1 MTTTL
6 LTGLPRSGTTLV
18 CACLNT
24 LPNCVALTEPM
35 NVPLH
40 GNTEQAVG
48 EITAFARAT
57 REGILREGRAPS
69 MSREGLMV
77 DNTFEDVSHNG
88 NLRRSAAQVADVL
101 IQKPLTPGFRLFIKH
116 PAFFTA
122 LAQPL
127 AEYFPFY
134 AIVRHPLAALAS
146 WQSVDFNVRN
156 GRMPAAEAYAP
167 ALRERLEQIA
177 APLPR
182 QIALI
187 QWMFQLYR
195 TLPPGHVLTY
205 EALVRDP
212 AATLRPLTDSSAAI
226 SHPIREINLKTRY
239 PGVDFAALAQA
250 LLTIEAD
257 IEPFYPDFAASLRRL
272 PG

>member
-18 CACLNT
+18 CACLNS

-35 NVPLH
+35 SVPLH
-40 GNTEQAVG
+40 GNAEQALSEVA
-48 EITAFARAT
+48 AFARAT
-57 REGILREGRAPS
+57 REGILRDGFAPS
-69 MSREGLMV
+69 MSRAGLMV
-77 DNTFEDVSHNG
+77 DNTFEEVSHNG
-88 NLRRSAAQVADVL
+88 NLRRSAAKVAAVK
-101 IQKPLTPGFRLFIKH
+101 IEKPLTADFNLFIKH

-127 AEYFPFY
+127 AEAFAFY

-146 WQSVDFNVRN
+146 WQSVDFPARQ

-177 APLPR
+177 DPLAR

-187 QWMFQLYR
+187 QWIFQRYR
-195 TLPPGHVLTY
+195 NLPPGHVLTY

-212 AATLRPLTDSSAAI
+212 ESVLRPLSGASAAI
-226 SHPIREINLKTRY
+226 HHPIREINLKTRY
-239 PGVDFAALAQA
+239 PGVDFGALAQA
-250 LLTIEAD
+250 LLPIEAD
-257 IEPFYPDFAASLRRL
+257 IEPFYPGFAASLRHL

>member
-6 LTGLPRSGTTLV
+6 LTGLPRSGTTLI

-35 NVPLH
+35 SVPLH
-40 GNTEQAVG
+40 GKPEQAVS
-48 EITAFARAT
+48 EIAAFARAT
-57 REGILREGRAPS
+57 REGILREGVAPS
-69 MSREGLMV
+69 MSRDGLMV
-77 DNTFEDVSHNG
+77 DNTFEEVSHTG
-88 NLRRSAAQVADVL
+88 ALRRSAARVANVL
-101 IQKPLTPGFRLFIKH
+101 IEKPLTPGFRLFIKH

-127 AEYFPFY
+127 AKLFPFY

-146 WQSVDFNVRN
+146 WQSVDFPARQ

-167 ALRERLEQIA
+167 ALRERLEQTPD
-177 APLPR
+177 PLPR
-182 QIALI
+182 QIVLI

-212 AATLRPLTDSSAAI
+212 AAALHPLSGSSAAI
-226 SHPIREINLKTRY
+226 QHPIREINLKTRY

-257 IEPFYPDFAASLRRL
+257 IEPFYPDFAASLRHL
-272 PG
+272 

>member
-1 MTTTL
+1 MSTTL
-6 LTGLPRSGTTLV
+6 ITGLPRSGTTLA

-35 NVPLH
+35 SVPLH
-40 GNTEQAVG
+40 GDPDRAIA
-48 EITAFARAT
+48 EIAAFASTTRA
-57 REGILREGRAPS
+57 RILREGLAPS
-69 MSREGLMV
+69 MSRAGLML
-77 DNTFEDVSHNG
+77 DNTFEDVSQNG
-88 NLRRSAAQVADVL
+88 ALRRSAAQVADVR
-101 IQKPLTPGFRLFIKH
+101 ITKPLSADFRLFIKH

-127 AEYFPFY
+127 AENFTFY

-146 WQSVDFNVRN
+146 WQSVDFNVRQ

-177 APLPR
+177 TPLAR

-187 QWMFQLYR
+187 QWMFRLYR
-195 TLPPGHVLTY
+195 ALPPGHVLTY

-212 AATLRPLTDSSAAI
+212 AATLRPLSGSPAPVT
-226 SHPIREINLKTRY
+226 HPIREINLKTRY

-250 LLTIEAD
+250 LLPIEAD
-257 IEPFYPDFAASLRRL
+257 IEPFYPGFAASLRHL

>member
-18 CACLNT
+18 CACLNA
-24 LPNCVALTEPM
+24 LPNCIALTEPM

-40 GNTEQAVG
+40 GNAGQAVS
-48 EITAFARAT
+48 EIAAFAQAT
-57 REGILREGRAPS
+57 RARILREGLAPS
-69 MSREGLMV
+69 KTLDGV
-77 DNTFEDVSHNG
+77 IADNFFEAGNG
-88 NLRRSAAQVADVL
+88 DGTLRRNLAKNADVK
-101 IQKPLTPGFRLFIKH
+101 IDKPLTPDFNLFIKH
-116 PAFFTA
+116 PGIFTA
-122 LAQPL
+122 LSEPL
-127 AEYFPFY
+127 AKLFPFY

-146 WQSVDFNVRN
+146 WQSVDFPARQ
-156 GRMPAAEAYAP
+156 GRMPVAEAFAP
-167 ALRERLEQIA
+167 RLRERLDQLS

-205 EALVRDP
+205 EAMVRAP
-212 AATLRPLTDSSAAI
+212 AATLRPLSGSPAAI
-226 SHPIREINLKTRY
+226 HHPIREINLKTRY

-250 LLTIEAD
+250 LLAIEAD
-257 IEPFYPDFAASLRRL
+257 IEPFYPNFAASLHRL
-272 PG
+272 PV

>member
-18 CACLNT
+18 CACLNA

-40 GNTEQAVG
+40 GNAEQAVS
-48 EITAFARAT
+48 EVAAFARTT
-57 REGILREGRAPS
+57 REGILRLGRAPS
-69 MSREGLMV
+69 MSRDGLMV
-77 DNTFEDVSHNG
+77 DNTFEEVNHTG
-88 NLRRSAAQVADVL
+88 NLRRSAAKVADVK
-101 IQKPLTPGFRLFIKH
+101 IEKPLTADFNLFIKH

-127 AEYFPFY
+127 AEAFPFY

-146 WQSVDFNVRN
+146 WQSVDFNVRQ

-177 APLPR
+177 TPLAR

-187 QWMFQLYR
+187 QWMFRLYR
-195 TLPPGHVLTY
+195 ALPPGHVLTY
-205 EALVRDP
+205 EALVRAP
-212 AATLRPLTDSSAAI
+212 AATLRPLSGSPAPVT
-226 SHPIREINLKTRY
+226 HPIREINLKTRY

-250 LLTIEAD
+250 LLPIEAD
-257 IEPFYPDFAASLRRL
+257 IEPFYPGFVASLRHL

>member
-1 MTTTL
+1 MSTTL
-6 LTGLPRSGTTLV
+6 ITGLPRSGTTLA

-35 NVPLH
+35 SVPLH
-40 GNTEQAVG
+40 GDPDQAIA
-48 EITAFARAT
+48 EIAAFASTTRA
-57 REGILREGRAPS
+57 RILREGLAPS
-69 MSREGLMV
+69 MSRAGLML
-77 DNTFEDVSHNG
+77 DNTFEDVSQNG
-88 NLRRSAAQVADVL
+88 ALRRSAAQVADVK
-101 IQKPLTPGFRLFIKH
+101 ITKPLSADFRLFIKH

-122 LAQPL
+122 LAWPL
-127 AEYFPFY
+127 ARHFPVY
-134 AIVRHPLAALAS
+134 AIIRHPLAALAS
-146 WQSVDFNVRN
+146 WQTVDFNVRN

-167 ALRERLEQIA
+167 ALRARLEQIP

-195 TLPPGHVLTY
+195 TLPPGHVLHY
-205 EALVRDP
+205 ETLARAP
-212 AATLRPLTDSSAAI
+212 AATLRPLSGSLAPVT
-226 SHPIREINLKTRY
+226 HPIRGIDLKTRY
-239 PGVDFAALAQA
+239 PGADFTALAAA

-257 IEPFYPDFAASLRRL
+257 IEPFYPGFAASLRHL